1 MLSKK
6 CDINLFTNDIFKNKN
21 QKFQDTLNT
30 RLLQVSDIDEIFE
43 FKNKRKVDNEGKN
56 DYLEYDKDVKY
67 IKIYQSKIFR
77 PYSSY
82 HSYDDKLSIVRYNN
96 NLIIKNQK
104 DTVINPYLI
113 MWFIHHFQVCVQFN
127 NLTWL
132 DFNKPYLKML
142 NMDYSKAYNLY
153 LKLNDVNF
161 KYVIKFLNSK
171 KVQVLDENLFE
182 NFLRIITKKFK
193 IGTFINLY
201 QNCSV
206 FNGSFMEE
214 SRNLVCYDYDKKILE
229 FN

>member
-1 MLSKK
+1 MLFR
-6 CDINLFTNDIFKNKN
+6 I
-21 QKFQDTLNT
+21 QD
-30 RLLQVSDIDEIFE
+30 VDEIF
-43 FKNKRKVDNEGKN
+43 KYKNNKRKGYGEKIDKFEYGKVTKC
-56 DYLEYDKDVKY
+56 LKEDKSLY
-67 IKIYQSKIFR
+67 EIFKSFER
-77 PYSSY
+77 CN
-82 HSYDDKLSIVRYNN
+82 SYDDKLSIVRYNN
-96 NLIIKNQK
+96 NLIIKSQK
-104 DTVINPYLI
+104 DTIINPYLI

-161 KYVIKFLNSK
+161 KHVIKFLNSK
-171 KVQVLDENLFE
+171 RVQVLDEKLFE
-182 NFLRIITKKFK
+182 DFIRIIVKKYK

-206 FNGSFMEE
+206 FDGSFIEE

>member
-1 MLSKK
+1 M
-6 CDINLFTNDIFKNKN
+6 NF
-21 QKFQDTLNT
+21 DTM
-30 RLLQVSDIDEIFE
+30 LLQVQDIDEIFE
-43 FKNKRKVDNEGKN
+43 YKNNKRKGYGEKIDKFEYGKVTKCLKKDKSLYEIFKSYN
-56 DYLEYDKDVKY
+56 NSHLYYDKL
-67 IKIYQSKIFR
+67 III
-77 PYSSY
+77 
-82 HSYDDKLSIVRYNN
+82 RYNN

-142 NMDYSKAYNLY
+142 NMDYSKAYTLY

-171 KVQVLDENLFE
+171 RVQVLDENLFE
-182 NFLRIITKKFK
+182 NFIRIIAKKYK
-193 IGTFINLY
+193 IGTFINQY
-201 QNCSV
+201 QKCSV

-214 SRNLVCYDYDKKILE
+214 SKNLVCYDYDKKILE